1 MIGEKYFDLRSRLG
15 TDLYALASL
24 VREMG
29 GSPEDGQILD
39 NLIASLNDPFVFVV
53 VGEVNVGKS
62 TFLNALFG
70 ADITTTGVMPTTDK
84 ICVFKYGHTIH
95 STPIATTIDEIRVP
109 CEFLKDFHIV
119 DTPGTNSI
127 ENEHQ
132 QITER
137 FVPVADLVIFV
148 FSAMNPWGASAWQFL
163 DKVHSHWGKN
173 VIFVLQQADLRST
186 EEVRVISDYMLQLCR
201 QRFGRE
207 FPIFPVSGKSAFFA
221 RTERVVPD
229 GLLETSGF
237 PPLES
242 HITCVVMQSP
252 ARKAKLHYALK
263 LSSKML
269 DQLLSTTRSE
279 LSVLTRRRQLIG
291 ELESERTL
299 QIERTK
305 AKFDGALDATDRD
318 YHTAAD
324 HILATMEVAFTVSKA
339 FTTGNPD
346 TRVPN
351 NLDHRLYQDL
361 LANSAPRWKGV
372 ALVLDADHRRFDEHV
387 TQQWNGELYLAAAPA
402 VADPAD
408 PEHAHRRFQAKIDSA
423 LRRFVISLK
432 MNEVLEPAAIESRIL
447 AKQVPLLAISGV
459 VISGVISYTVGL
471 LPGAIAATAS
481 ALLLGLWLL
490 RISGH
495 LSAALCLLEEQ
506 FNSARTVL
514 RDTLR
519 DQMAEETQ
527 NAYSDFDS
535 RLTQEM
541 DETQQKEDLLRER
554 EKQLSAL
561 ETSLAATEQSLN

>member
-70 ADITTTGVMPTTDK
+70 ADITKTGVMPTTDK
-84 ICVFKYGHTIH
+84 ICVFKYGHTLH
-95 STPIATTIDEIRVP
+95 TTPIAPTIDEIRVP

-173 VIFVLQQADLRST
+173 VIFVLQQADLRSA

-207 FPIFPVSGKSAFFA
+207 FPIFAVSGKSAFFA

-237 PPLES
+237 PVLEN
-242 HITCVVMQSP
+242 HITSVVMQSA

-263 LSSKML
+263 LSRKML
-269 DQLLSTTRSE
+269 DQLLTSSRGE
-279 LSVLTRRRQLIG
+279 LGVLTRRRQLIG
-291 ELESERTL
+291 ELEAERAL

-318 YHTAAD
+318 YHAAAER
-324 HILATMEVAFTVSKA
+324 IISTMEVAFTVNKA
-339 FTTGNPD
+339 FAAGNPD

-351 NLDHRLYQDL
+351 NLDHRLNQEL
-361 LANSAPRWKGV
+361 LANSATRWKQV

-387 TQQWNGELYLAAAPA
+387 TQQWTGELYLANAPV
-402 VADPAD
+402 VADPTD
-408 PEHAHRRFQAKIDSA
+408 PEHAHRRFQAKIESA
-423 LRRFVISLK
+423 LRRFVISIK
-432 MNEVLEPAAIESRIL
+432 MNEVLEPAATASRSL
-447 AKQVPLLAISGV
+447 AKQVPILAVIGV
-459 VISGVISYTVGL
+459 VVSAVISYSFGW
-471 LPGAIAATAS
+471 LPGAIAAAAT
-481 ALLLGLWLL
+481 LLLVGLWLL
-490 RISGH
+490 RIRGH
-495 LSAALCLLEEQ
+495 LSNALGLLEEQ
-506 FNSARTVL
+506 FDGARSVL
-514 RDTLR
+514 RDMLR

-527 NAYSDFDS
+527 SAYSDFDS
-535 RLTQEM
+535 RLTQELG
-541 DETQQKEDLLRER
+541 ETQQKEDLLRER

-561 ETSLAATEQSLN
+561 ESSLAATEQSLN